1 MSVPSNRFSE
11 KDLEAATGGVLL
23 KKGDLRNF
31 IEKESLAQVFSCEF
45 KKKKKEHLFYRTPLV
60 NILLW
65 KFDTSWKVHYCRLE
79 LKISPNVR
87 VPMKTIPCNLA
98 FSIVGIIELYTRK
111 VCSIFVYEH
120 M

>member
-45 KKKKKEHLFYRTPLV
+45 KKKIKNTFFTEHLWLIFCCGNL
-60 NILLW
+60 IL
-65 KFDTSWKVHYCRLE
+65 HERY
-79 LKISPNVR
+79 
-87 VPMKTIPCNLA
+87 TIADLN
-98 FSIVGIIELYTRK
+98 
-111 VCSIFVYEH
+111 
-120 M
+120 